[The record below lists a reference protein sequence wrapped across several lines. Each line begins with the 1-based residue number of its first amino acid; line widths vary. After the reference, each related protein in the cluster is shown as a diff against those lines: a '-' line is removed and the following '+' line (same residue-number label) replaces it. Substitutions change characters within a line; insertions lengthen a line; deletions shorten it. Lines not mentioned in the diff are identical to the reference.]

1 MVLQHVLA
9 LQERRGDLKALRGAM
24 LEAFKVELDRVEYT
38 YVYLC
43 IYNYTYLYSR
53 THAHR
58 IVFCW
63 HLKNHLLL
71 GLARKDAL

>member
-43 IYNYTYLYSR
+43 IYNYTYLYCIH
-53 THAHR
+53 T
-58 IVFCW
+58 
-63 HLKNHLLL
+63 
-71 GLARKDAL
+71 